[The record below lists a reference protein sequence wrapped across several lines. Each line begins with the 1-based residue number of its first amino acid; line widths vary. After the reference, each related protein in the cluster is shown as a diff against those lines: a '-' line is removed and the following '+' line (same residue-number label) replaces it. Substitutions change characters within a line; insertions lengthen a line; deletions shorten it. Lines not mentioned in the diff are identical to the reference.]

1 MASAAPQLSDRRVAT
16 FGSRPGPASSSPSPS
31 SPSSP
36 SSQTTGVAHQAVKM
50 VREDL
55 VTSAVSPT
63 CPPA

>member
-16 FGSRPGPASSSPSPS
+16 FGSRPAPSSPSPS
-31 SPSSP
+31 SPSS
-36 SSQTTGVAHQAVKM
+36 QATGVAHQVLKM

-63 CPPA
+63 CPTA